1 MTYISTMTQSKNMN
15 YRVTL
20 SNYKEDK
27 YYPKV
32 VRVVSEILAHNRTV
46 KTIDA
51 FHKIGVLSEENI
63 KRWKAGQVGYLES
76 VIECN
81 LSKANRVMAIL
92 GFHSYDLNLSK
103 STSFVKRKGQYL
115 RFSKSGIKKIEECYA
130 RQYSIVGKKC

>member
-1 MTYISTMTQSKNMN
+1 MN

-32 VRVVSEILAHNRTV
+32 VLAVSEMLAQSQTIR
-46 KTIDA
+46 TIDV
-51 FHKIGVLSEENI
+51 FHKIGVLSQENI
-63 KRWKAGQVGYLES
+63 KKWHLGQVSYLES

-81 LSKANRVMAIL
+81 LSKATRIMAIL
-92 GFHSYDLNLSK
+92 GFHAHDLNLGK
-103 STSFVKRKGQYL
+103 STNFVKRKGQYL

-130 RQYSIVGKKC
+130 RQYSVVGKKC

>member
-1 MTYISTMTQSKNMN
+1 MN

-32 VRVVSEILAHNRTV
+32 VRAVSEILEESQTV
-46 KTIDA
+46 RTIDV
-51 FHKIGVLSEENI
+51 FHKIGLLSQENI
-63 KRWKAGQVGYLES
+63 KKWNSGQVSYLES

-92 GFHSYDLNLSK
+92 GFHAHDLNLGK
-103 STSFVKRKGQYL
+103 SVNFVKRKGQHL
-115 RFSKSGIKKIEECYA
+115 RFSKSGNKKVEERYA
-130 RQYSIVGKKC
+130 RQYNVLGKKC

>member
-1 MTYISTMTQSKNMN
+1 MN

-32 VRVVSEILAHNRTV
+32 VRVVSEILERERV
-46 KTIDA
+46 VRTIDV
-51 FHKIGVLSEENI
+51 FCEIGVLSEDNI
-63 KRWKAGQVGYLES
+63 KKWNTGQVGYLES

-81 LSKANRVMAIL
+81 LSKANRIMAVL
-92 GFHSYDLNLSK
+92 GFHSHDLNLGK
-103 STSFVKRKGQYL
+103 SINFVKRKGQYL
-115 RFSKSGIKKIEECYA
+115 RFTKSGVKKMEECYA

>member
-1 MTYISTMTQSKNMN
+1 MN

-32 VRVVSEILAHNRTV
+32 VRVVSEILTHNRTV
-46 KTIDA
+46 KTIDV

-63 KRWKAGQVGYLES
+63 KRWRAGQVGYLES

-81 LSKANRVMAIL
+81 LSKANRIMAIL
-92 GFHSYDLNLSK
+92 GFHSHDLNLSK

>member
-1 MTYISTMTQSKNMN
+1 MN

-32 VRVVSEILAHNRTV
+32 VGIVSEILERERVV
-46 KTIDA
+46 KTIDV

-63 KRWKAGQVGYLES
+63 KKWNAGQVGNLES

-81 LSKANRVMAIL
+81 LSKANRIMAVL
-92 GFHSYDLNLSK
+92 GFHSHDLNLAR
-103 STSFVKRKGQYL
+103 STNFVKRKGQHL
-115 RFSKSGIKKIEECYA
+115 RFTKSGVKKMEECYA

>member
-1 MTYISTMTQSKNMN
+1 MN

-32 VRVVSEILAHNRTV
+32 VGVVSEILECERVV
-46 KTIDA
+46 KTIDV

-63 KRWKAGQVGYLES
+63 KKWNAGQVGYLET

-81 LSKANRVMAIL
+81 LSKANRIMAVL
-92 GFHSYDLNLSK
+92 GFHSHDLNLAK
-103 STSFVKRKGQYL
+103 STNFVKRKGQYL
-115 RFSKSGIKKIEECYA
+115 RFTKSGAKKMEECYA